1 MYRRILVPV
10 DGSSTSMRGVE
21 HALALAKNQR
31 ARLRLLNVID
41 EEVIVPGMDPYAPLD
56 MTPLID
62 GVKTEGQKGLK
73 KTITL
78 AARRKIRTDVAIL
91 RSRGLFV
98 SEVILSDARKWRA
111 DLIVMGTHGRRGFNR
126 LLMGSDAERVLRDT
140 PVPILLVRADDSTE
154 STGKRKRG
162 PRTRR
167 SA

>member
-73 KTITL
+73 KAVAL
-78 AARRKIRTDVAIL
+78 AARRKIRTDVAML

-111 DLIVMGTHGRRGFNR
+111 DLIVMGTARTPRFQPFAHGQRR
-126 LLMGSDAERVLRDT
+126 
-140 PVPILLVRADDSTE
+140 RACAA
-154 STGKRKRG
+154 GCARAHIARA
-162 PRTRR
+162 RR
-167 SA
+167 